1 MENWNWLFQ
10 HNTVII
16 SPSIWKT
23 KINEIPNAFDV
34 GINYYFQFLFHDVF
48 CNIVGMNQH
57 FPTSMFNE
65 VAPEKT
71 SQNNPQTFLHIVNVG
86 LYSVSH
92 LDVLQIK
99 NLNYVISE
107 A

>member
-1 MENWNWLFQ
+1 
-10 HNTVII
+10 
-16 SPSIWKT
+16 
-23 KINEIPNAFDV
+23 
-34 GINYYFQFLFHDVF
+34 
-48 CNIVGMNQH
+48 MNQH